1 MNTSITTSPVDMKFR
16 KNLGIKAGDKVRV
29 QVKIQEKGKTRL
41 QAFEGLVLAVK
52 HGGEAGATFTVRKMS
67 GKIGVERIFPLYSPV
82 LESIEILRRAKV
94 RRSKLYFLRD
104 KTSKQI
110 RRKLRSFLD
119 FIMPEPEPEVVE
131 EPVAEEVA
139 EEASVDE
146 TPDVAEET
154 VPEATAEEAPAETT
168 EEETK

>member
-1 MNTSITTSPVDMKFR
+1 MNTGITISPVDMDFR
-16 KNLGIKAGDKVRV
+16 KKLGISSGDTVRV

-41 QAFEGLVLAVK
+41 QAFEGLVLSVK

-82 LESIEILRRAKV
+82 IDSIEILRRAKV

-110 RRKLRSFLD
+110 RRKLRSFID
-119 FIMPEPEPEVVE
+119 FVMPEADAEPE
-131 EPVAEEVA
+131 VAEEVM
-139 EEASVDE
+139 EESV
-146 TPDVAEET
+146 EET
-154 VPEATAEEAPAETT
+154 KDEVVAEAPAESS
-168 EEETK
+168 EENNEEVKEG